1 MAASCTPLQRTATHC
16 NTLLHTATHCN
27 APQHTAIYDMSISTT
42 RCNTLQQTAAHC
54 NTCNTLQIT
63 ATHTAYTSPL
73 PTATDCG
80 GCFQGRRALDAC
92 VEGTGPWLHCNT
104 LQHTATHCNTL
115 QHTAT
120 HCSTLQ
126 HMLHAG
132 HWLLSRVPSL
142 LCACLHEGACYT
154 LQHTAS
160 DCITLHH
167 ITTHCNTLQHTAT
180 HCNTLSWL
188 FSRTPRLGCAFLRE
202 DASVIPETYAVVCCS
217 VLQGIVVCCSVC

>member
-1 MAASCTPLQRTATHC
+1 MFMTFNMTVLAGLAFKHQWPLPLRHCNALQR
-16 NTLLHTATHCN
+16 TATHCN
-27 APQHTAIYDMSISTT
+27 APQHTATYDMSISTA
-42 RCNTLQQTAAHC
+42 RCNTLQHTAVHC

-63 ATHTAYTSPL
+63 AKHTAYTSPL

-80 GCFQGRRALDAC
+80 GYFQGRRALDAC

-120 HCSTLQ
+120 HCNTLQ
-126 HMLHAG
+126 HAATLTPCRSPVI
-132 HWLLSRVPSL
+132 SRVPSL

-160 DCITLHH
+160 HCITLQHTAH
-167 ITTHCNTLQHTAT
+167 TATHCNTLQHTAS
-180 HCNTLSWL
+180 HFHGYFRGRHALDVR
-188 FSRTPRLGCAFLRE
+188 FCARMH
-202 DASVIPETYAVVCCS
+202 A
-217 VLQGIVVCCSVC
+217 